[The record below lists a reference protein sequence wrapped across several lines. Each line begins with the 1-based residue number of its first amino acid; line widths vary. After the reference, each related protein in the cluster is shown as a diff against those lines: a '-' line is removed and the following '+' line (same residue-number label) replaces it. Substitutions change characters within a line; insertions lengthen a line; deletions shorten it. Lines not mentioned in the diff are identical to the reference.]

1 MMPCPDA
8 GGTVIYLSTT
18 KIQPYRWFDC
28 FLRELSERPDLL
40 ELQGLRK
47 RYENVVALDDCSFSV
62 GRGRVLGFLGQNG
75 AGKTTAMRSIFGLV
89 QLDAGVIR
97 WDGELVDREARL
109 HFGYMPEERGLYP
122 RMSVRDELTYFGQLR
137 GLDAPTATRQC
148 NRWMDRLDLSERRD
162 SLVGNL
168 SHGNQQKV
176 QLGVSLIGEPDLL
189 VLDEPFSGLDP
200 IAVEVL
206 SSVIRE
212 AADSGTAVVFSSHQL
227 ELVGGVVD
235 DIAII
240 TEGQVVLSGA
250 LGEIRRN
257 SPTRIVVLRLDR
269 ADEAAWAQHLTD
281 RLDGG
286 SLRES
291 TPDYAELSV
300 AAATRP
306 GDILSGLGDL
316 ASRVIEF
323 RLEPPGLEEVF
334 RRAVGEPE

>member
-1 MMPCPDA
+1 M
-8 GGTVIYLSTT
+8 
-18 KIQPYRWFDC
+18 
-28 FLRELSERPDLL
+28 
-40 ELQGLRK
+40 
-47 RYENVVALDDCSFSV
+47 VALDDCSFSV
-62 GRGRVLGFLGQNG
+62 GPGRVLGFLGQNG

-97 WDGELVDREARL
+97 WDCELVDREAHL

-148 NRWMDRLDLSERRD
+148 DRWIDRLDLSERRD
-162 SLVGNL
+162 SLVGDL

-176 QLGVSLIGEPDLL
+176 QLGVSLIGDPELL

-206 SSVIRE
+206 SSVIRD
-212 AADSGTAVVFSSHQL
+212 AAAGGAAVVFSSHQL

-240 TEGQVVLSGA
+240 TGGHVVLSGA
-250 LGEIRRN
+250 LDEIRRN
-257 SPTRIVVLRLDR
+257 TPTRMVFLRLDH
-269 ADEAAWAQHLTD
+269 AAESLWARRLTD
-281 RLDGG
+281 SLDGG
-286 SLRES
+286 SLQES

-306 GDILSGLGDL
+306 ADILAGLGDL

-323 RLEPPGLEEVF
+323 RLEPPGLEEIF
-334 RRAVGEPE
+334 RRAVGEPQ